1 MGFRR
6 INPFQLFTGWQKKV
20 SQLAP
25 SKQTHI
31 MKGAD
36 YRLLHPIEILA
47 RGCEAA
53 GADGR
58 LNNQLLP
65 DHGPTPFTWA
75 WNQASDVGTGPFPPV
90 FPLSTW

>member
-25 SKQTHI
+25 SKQTHS

-36 YRLLHPIEILA
+36 CASPHLTPS
-47 RGCEAA
+47 RGSGTHE
-53 GADGR
+53 
-58 LNNQLLP
+58 
-65 DHGPTPFTWA
+65 PT
-75 WNQASDVGTGPFPPV
+75 GG
-90 FPLSTW
+90 